1 MWKCPKKVAKLIFTK
16 KSAILPDCSSINLA
30 EKSDQ
35 PEDWLL
41 HPTGFVFKF
50 DAQKAQPISE
60 QNDPPKV
67 VLISTQS
74 GQSKTVNDAI
84 TYKDRGSQ
92 IGKSTK
98 KENFELLRSALNK
111 GTKITSLNDIL
122 GLQSEVKTLMIS
134 MIEKVENSTKS
145 ELEGEILNK
154 LKQFL

>member
-1 MWKCPKKVAKLIFTK
+1 MVAKLIFTK

-30 EKSDQ
+30 EKSDK
-35 PEDWLL
+35 PENWIL
-41 HPTGFVFKF
+41 HPSGFVFKF
-50 DAQKAQPISE
+50 DAQKAQP
-60 QNDPPKV
+60 
-67 VLISTQS
+67 
-74 GQSKTVNDAI
+74 GQSETVNYVI